1 MPSINQA
8 VEMYEAGAS
17 TIDVA
22 AYLGV
27 SQPTA
32 RKRLRQEGVTI
43 RSVGRRL
50 LVIPPNIEE
59 AVKMY
64 EAGAN
69 SQQVGRYLGV
79 SDSTARSML
88 REEGVQI
95 RGKGKQPFSQ
105 RRQPAAQETAHH
117 A

>member
-1 MPSINQA
+1 MPNIKQA

-22 AYLGV
+22 EYLGV
-27 SQPTA
+27 STPTA
-32 RKRLRQEGVTI
+32 VKWLRQEGVTI
-43 RSVGRRL
+43 RGVGRRM
-50 LVIPPNIEE
+50 LVIPPNIDE

-64 EAGAN
+64 EAGAS
-69 SQQVGRYLGV
+69 SQKVGFYLGV

-95 RGKGKQPFSQ
+95 RRKGKQPMT
-105 RRQPAAQETAHH
+105 RRIQPAAQESAHH